1 MLSWLRRHSA
11 WLGQLSFLT
20 ADGAL
25 EDGFYQAIG
34 RQLYDGS
41 SILGSVLIVRSENEF
56 WSRPQETETL
66 AGRLNSAKQVSI
78 LPIPQPTHFVHLD
91 RAKKGRAT
99 LLRAVLDFLAK

>member
-1 MLSWLRRHSA
+1 MLSWLRRRLI

-41 SILGSVLIVRSENEF
+41 SILGSVLIVRSENDF
-56 WSRPQETETL
+56 WSCPQDTETL
-66 AGRLNSAKQVSI
+66 AGHLNSAKQVSI
-78 LPIPQPTHFVHLD
+78 LTIPQATHFVHLD
-91 RAKKGRAT
+91 RAEKGRTT
-99 LLRAVLDFLAK
+99 LLSAWLDFLAK